1 MEDKYSNK
9 SVTELLRNIAAA
21 HTLKGDNRFR
31 IIAYE
36 KAADAIEHL
45 SREIQDIWKEG
56 KLQKVPGIGPGIGQA
71 LSEYFETGTSKHFK
85 EILKGIPPSVFT
97 LMKVPGIGPK
107 KAFRLVAEFGLTDP
121 ASVVDELMH
130 VARANKISGLEGFGQ
145 KSQDDIIEALQVYQQ
160 KDRREE
166 RMPLPF
172 AFSLAEEIM
181 NYLKELPEVKRTDSL
196 GSMRRRVSTIG
207 DIDISVLAKDTDADL
222 IVEHFLKYPG
232 KRSVEGSGHA
242 KASII
247 AAGNI
252 RMDLRVQEEKSYG
265 SMLQYFTGSKAHNIK
280 LREYAIKKGYSLSE
294 YGMKPI
300 SPKHP
305 PLRSSAPPSKGDF
318 NNSPLEG
325 STPKGGGMLQ
335 IFSDEES
342 LYAFLGLQYI
352 PPEIREGTNE
362 IEVSLKKKI
371 PTLVEKTDIKGDFHI
386 HSSYDIQTSHDIGLN
401 TYEELAERAKEL
413 NYEYIGFAD
422 HNPKNS
428 GLSSEDIIGIMKERK
443 KHIDTVLLTASLPYF
458 IGLEVDITPSGELA
472 LPEKAIEYVD
482 FLIVSVHSS
491 FKMTTEEMTKRV
503 MKALSYPKVKIFGHP
518 TARLLGKRDGI
529 DVDWGRVFDY
539 VKEQNIAMEI
549 NASPSRLDLPD
560 VLVREGL
567 ESGVQFMIDT
577 DSHAVEHMNF
587 MQYGIS
593 VAKRGWLTKKDV
605 VNTKPY
611 KEMKAWMEQ

>member
-1 MEDKYSNK
+1 MDQSDKFSNK

-56 KLQKVPGIGPGIGQA
+56 KIQKVTGIGPGIGQA

-107 KAFRLVAEFGLTDP
+107 KAFRLVSEFGLTDETT
-121 ASVVDELMH
+121 VVDELLN
-130 VARANKISGLEGFGQ
+130 VAVANKISGLEGFGQ
-145 KSQDDIIEALQVYQQ
+145 KSQDDIIEALQVFKQ
-160 KDRREE
+160 KDRRED

-172 AFSLAEEIM
+172 AYSLAQEVM
-181 NYLKELPEVKRTDSL
+181 TYLKELPEVKQTDSL
-196 GSMRRRVSTIG
+196 GSMRRKVSTIG
-207 DIDISVLAKDTDADL
+207 DIDISVLAKDEDSQK
-222 IVEHFLKYPG
+222 IVDHFLQYPG
-232 KRSVEGSGHA
+232 KRSVEGAGPA

-252 RMDLRVQEEKSYG
+252 RIDLRVQSAKSYG

-280 LREYAIKKGYSLSE
+280 LREFALKKGYSLSE
-294 YGMKPI
+294 YGMK
-300 SPKHP
+300 KV
-305 PLRSSAPPSKGDF
+305 KGDNPVVKEF
-318 NNSPLEG
+318 E
-325 STPKGGGMLQ
+325 
-335 IFSDEES
+335 DEES
-342 LYAFLGLQYI
+342 LYKFLGLPYI

-362 IEVSLKKKI
+362 IEVALQHKVPK
-371 PTLVEKTDIKGDFHI
+371 LVELKDIKGDFHI
-386 HSSYDIQTSHDIGLN
+386 HSSYDIQTSHDVGLN
-401 TYEELAERAKEL
+401 TYEELVERAKEM

-428 GLSSEDIIGIMKERK
+428 GLSSEEIVGIMKERK
-443 KHIDTVLLTASLPYF
+443 HHIDKVLSTASLPYF

-491 FKMTTEEMTKRV
+491 FKMDTKEMTARV

-529 DVDWGRVFDY
+529 DVNWNEVFAY
-539 VKEQNIAMEI
+539 TKEHNIAMEI

-567 ESGVQFMIDT
+567 EAGAHFMIDT
-577 DSHAVEHMNF
+577 DSHAVEHMDF

-593 VAKRGWLTKKDV
+593 VAKRGWLTNKEV
-605 VNTKPY
+605 INTKPY
-611 KEMKAWMEQ
+611 KEMKAWMNLK

>member
-1 MEDKYSNK
+1 MDQADKFSNK

-45 SREIQDIWKEG
+45 SREIVDIWKEG
-56 KLQKVPGIGPGIGQA
+56 KIQKVPGIGPGIGQA
-71 LSEYFETGTSKHFK
+71 LSEFFETGTSKHFK

-107 KAFRLVAEFGLTDP
+107 KAFKLVTEFGLTDP
-121 ASVVDELMH
+121 ETVVDELMN
-130 VARANKISGLEGFGQ
+130 VARANKISTLEGFGQ
-145 KSQDDIIEALQVYQQ
+145 KSQDDIIEGLQIFQQ

-172 AFSLAEEIM
+172 AFSLAEEVIL
-181 NYLKELPEVKRTDSL
+181 YLKQLPEVQQTDSL

-207 DIDISVLAKDTDADL
+207 DIDISVLAKDEDSQK
-222 IVEHFLKYPG
+222 IVDHFLKYPG
-232 KRSVEGSGHA
+232 KRSIEGAGSA

-252 RMDLRVQEEKSYG
+252 RIDLRVQSAKSYG

-280 LREYAIKKGYSLSE
+280 LREFALKKGYSLSE
-294 YGMKPI
+294 YGMK
-300 SPKHP
+300 KV
-305 PLRSSAPPSKGDF
+305 KGDNPIVKEF
-318 NNSPLEG
+318 EN
-325 STPKGGGMLQ
+325 
-335 IFSDEES
+335 EES
-342 LYAFLGLQYI
+342 LYNFLGLPYI

-362 IEVSLKKKI
+362 IEVALQNKI
-371 PTLVEKTDIKGDFHI
+371 PNLVELKDIKGDFHI
-386 HSSYDIQTSHDIGLN
+386 HSSYDIQTSHDVGLN
-401 TYEELAERAKEL
+401 SYEELVKKAQEL
-413 NYEYIGFAD
+413 NYEYIGFSD

-428 GLSSEDIIGIMKERK
+428 GLSTEEIVGIMKERK
-443 KHIDTVLLTASLPYF
+443 QHIDKVLSTASLPYF

-491 FKMTTEEMTKRV
+491 FKLETKEMTARV

-529 DVDWGRVFDY
+529 DVNWSEVFEFT
-539 VKEQNIAMEI
+539 KENNIAMEI

-560 VLVREGL
+560 VLVKDGL
-567 ESGVQFMIDT
+567 EAGAQFMINT
-577 DSHAVEHMNF
+577 DAHAVEHMDF

-593 VAKRGWLTKKDV
+593 VARRGWLEKKNI
-605 VNTKPY
+605 VNTKSY
-611 KEMKAWMEQ
+611 KELKLWMEQK

>member
-1 MEDKYSNK
+1 MDQTDKYSNK

-56 KLQKVPGIGPGIGQA
+56 KIQKVTGIGPGIGQA
-71 LSEYFETGTSKHFK
+71 LSEYFVTGTSKHFK

-107 KAFRLVAEFGLTDP
+107 KAFRLASEFGLTDETT
-121 ASVVDELMH
+121 VVDELLN
-130 VARANKISGLEGFGQ
+130 VAVSNKISGLEGFGQ
-145 KSQDDIIEALQVYQQ
+145 KSQDDIIEALQVFKQ
-160 KDRREE
+160 KDRRED

-172 AFSLAEEIM
+172 AFSLAQEVM
-181 NYLKELPEVKRTDSL
+181 AYLKELPEVKQTDSL
-196 GSMRRRVSTIG
+196 GSMRRKVSTIG
-207 DIDISVLAKDTDADL
+207 DIDISVLAKDEDSQK
-222 IVEHFLKYPG
+222 IVDHFLQYPG
-232 KRSVEGSGHA
+232 KRSVEGAGPA

-252 RMDLRVQEEKSYG
+252 RIDLRVQAAKSYG

-280 LREYAIKKGYSLSE
+280 LREYALKKGYSLSE
-294 YGMKPI
+294 YGMK
-300 SPKHP
+300 KV
-305 PLRSSAPPSKGDF
+305 KGDNPIVKEF
-318 NNSPLEG
+318 D
-325 STPKGGGMLQ
+325 
-335 IFSDEES
+335 DEES
-342 LYAFLGLQYI
+342 LYKFLGLPYI

-362 IEVSLKKKI
+362 IEVALQNKVPK
-371 PTLVEKTDIKGDFHI
+371 LVELKDIKGDFHI
-386 HSSYDIQTSHDIGLN
+386 HSSYDIQTSHDVGLN
-401 TYEELAERAKEL
+401 TYQELVERATEL

-428 GLSSEDIIGIMKERK
+428 GLSSEEIVGIMKERK
-443 KHIDTVLLTASLPYF
+443 QHIDKVLSTASLPYF

-491 FKMTTEEMTKRV
+491 FKMDTKEMTARV

-529 DVDWGRVFDY
+529 DVNWSEVFAY
-539 VKEQNIAMEI
+539 TKERNIAMEI

-567 ESGVQFMIDT
+567 EAGAQFMIDT
-577 DSHAVEHMNF
+577 DSHAVEHMDF

-593 VAKRGWLTKKDV
+593 VARRGWLTNKEV
-605 VNTKPY
+605 INTKPY
-611 KEMKAWMEQ
+611 KEMKTWMNM

>member
-1 MEDKYSNK
+1 MDNADKYSNK
-9 SVTELLRNIAAA
+9 SITELLRNIAAA
-21 HTLKGDNRFR
+21 HTLKGENRFR
-31 IIAYE
+31 VIAYE
-36 KAADAIEHL
+36 KAADAVEHL

-56 KLQKVPGIGPGIGQA
+56 KIQKVNGIGPGIGQA

-107 KAFRLVAEFGLTDP
+107 KAFRLVSEFGLTDP
-121 ASVVDELMH
+121 QSVVDELMN
-130 VARANKISGLEGFGQ
+130 VARTNKISGLEGFGQ

-172 AFSLAEEIM
+172 AFTLAEEVM
-181 NYLKELPEVKRTDSL
+181 AYLKQLPEVKQTDAL

-207 DIDISVLAKDTDADL
+207 DIDISVLAEEKDSQK
-222 IVEHFLKYPG
+222 IVDYFLKYPG
-232 KRSVEGSGHA
+232 KRSVEGAGPA

-252 RMDLRVQEEKSYG
+252 RIDLRVQEQKSYG

-280 LREYAIKKGYSLSE
+280 LREYALKKGYSLSE
-294 YGMKPI
+294 YGLK
-300 SPKHP
+300 KV
-305 PLRSSAPPSKGDF
+305 KGDNPIVKEF
-318 NNSPLEG
+318 A
-325 STPKGGGMLQ
+325 
-335 IFSDEES
+335 DEES
-342 LYAFLGLQYI
+342 LYGFLGLPYI

-362 IEVSLKKKI
+362 IEIALQKKVPK
-371 PTLVEKTDIKGDFHI
+371 LVELSDIKGDFHM
-386 HSSYDIQTSHDIGLN
+386 HSSYDIQTSHDVGLN
-401 TYEELAERAKEL
+401 TYEELVEKAKQL

-428 GLSSEDIIGIMKERK
+428 GLLSEDIVRIMKERK
-443 KHIDTVLLTASLPYF
+443 EHIDKVLSTASLPYF
-458 IGLEVDITPSGELA
+458 IGLEVDITPNGELA

-491 FKMTTEEMTKRV
+491 FKQNKEEMTKRV
-503 MKALSYPKVKIFGHP
+503 LKALSYPKVKIFGHP

-529 DVDWGRVFDY
+529 DVDWSKVFEY
-539 VKEQNIAMEI
+539 VKEKGIAMEI
-549 NASPSRLDLPD
+549 NAGPSRLDLPD
-560 VLVREGL
+560 VLAKEAKDA
-567 ESGVQFMIDT
+567 GVEFMINT
-577 DSHAVEHMNF
+577 DSHAAEHLDF

-593 VAKRGWLTKKDV
+593 VARRAWITKEEV

-611 KEMKAWMEQ
+611 KQLQEWMER

>member
-1 MEDKYSNK
+1 MANEDKYSNK

-45 SREIQDIWKEG
+45 SREIVDIWKEG
-56 KLQKVPGIGPGIGQA
+56 KIQNVTGIGPGIGQA

-85 EILKGIPPSVFT
+85 QILHGIPPSVFT
-97 LMKVPGIGPK
+97 LMKVPRIGPK
-107 KAFRLVAEFGLTDP
+107 KAFRLVGQFGLTDNET
-121 ASVVDELMH
+121 VVDDLLH
-130 VARANKISGLEGFGQ
+130 VARANKISTLEGFGK
-145 KSQDDIIEALQVYQQ
+145 KSQDDIIEALEVHKQ

-172 AFSLAEEIM
+172 AFSLAEEVSS
-181 NYLKELPEVKRTDSL
+181 YLKELPEVKRVDAL

-207 DIDISVLAKDTDADL
+207 DIDLSVLADL
-222 IVEHFLKYPG
+222 NDSQKIVDHFLKYPG
-232 KRSVEGSGHA
+232 KRSVEGAGPA

-252 RMDLRVQEEKSYG
+252 RIDLRVQEEKSYG

-294 YGMKPI
+294 YGMKKVKGENPI
-300 SPKHP
+300 VKE
-305 PLRSSAPPSKGDF
+305 F
-318 NNSPLEG
+318 
-325 STPKGGGMLQ
+325 T
-335 IFSDEES
+335 DEES
-342 LYAFLGLQYI
+342 LYNFLGLQYI

-362 IEVSLKKKI
+362 IEVALKNNVPKLI
-371 PTLVEKTDIKGDFHI
+371 ELEDIKGDFHI
-386 HSSYDIQTSHDIGLN
+386 HSSYDIQTSHDLGLN
-401 TYEELAERAKEL
+401 TYEELVERAKEL
-413 NYEYIGFAD
+413 KYEYIGFSD

-428 GLSSEDIIGIMKERK
+428 GLSSEEVITIMKDRK
-443 KHIDTVLLTASLPYF
+443 KHIDKVLSSAGIPYF
-458 IGLEVDITPSGELA
+458 IGLEVDITPNGELA

-482 FLIVSVHSS
+482 FLIVSIHSS
-491 FKMTTEEMTKRV
+491 FKQERAEMTKRV
-503 MKALSYPKVKIFGHP
+503 LKALSYPKVKIFGHP

-529 DVDWGRVFDY
+529 DVDWNTIFKY
-539 VKEQNIAMEI
+539 AKEHSIALEI

-560 VLVREGL
+560 VLAREAN
-567 ESGVQFMIDT
+567 EAGVEFTIDT
-577 DSHAVEHMNF
+577 DSHAVEHMDF

-593 VAKRGWLTKKDV
+593 VAKRAWITKKSV
-605 VNTKPY
+605 VNAKPY
-611 KEMKAWMEQ
+611 KELKAWMDQ